1 MKPTERFSYRVENYI
16 RYRPSYPPE
25 VIELMRREMN
35 LNENSTVADIGSGTG
50 IFSKL
55 LLETGCAVFGVEP
68 NEPMRRA
75 GEEFLKEFP
84 RFQSIDGSSEK
95 TNLPER
101 SVDLITAAQS
111 FHWFDREKARAEF
124 RRVIKPNN
132 YVALIWN
139 DRELDSTAFLRD
151 YEKFLLR
158 YGTDYKQVR
167 HDAVSTD
174 KIRGFFLDDF
184 HEATFPNVQT
194 VDFDGLKGRLLSASY
209 IPDVGHPRFEE
220 MLLELK
226 NVFERHQK
234 SGTVEILYNTRVF
247 YGKF

>member
-25 VIELMRREMN
+25 IIELMRDNMN

-55 LLETGCAVFGVEP
+55 LLETGCTVFGVEP

-75 GEEFLKEFP
+75 GEEFLKGFA

-95 TNLPER
+95 TNLPDE
-101 SVDLITAAQS
+101 SVDLITAAQA
-111 FHWFDREKARAEF
+111 FHWFDHEKAKIEF
-124 RRVIKPNN
+124 QRVIKPNN

-139 DRELDSTAFLRD
+139 DRQLDLTPFLRD
-151 YEKFLLR
+151 YEKFLLD

-167 HDAVSTD
+167 HDTVSSD
-174 KIRGFFLDDF
+174 KIRGFFLEDF
-184 HEATFPNVQT
+184 HESAFCNIQT
-194 VDFDGLKGRLLSASY
+194 VDFDGLKGRVLSSSY
-209 IPDVGHPRFEE
+209 IPHAGHPHFGE
-220 MLLELK
+220 MLLELESI
-226 NVFERHQK
+226 FERHQK
-234 SGTVEILYNTRVF
+234 SGAVEILYNTRVF